1 MRHRIRVGAAIVVT
15 LVLGLANPAF
25 AEAKPQLIDGSSHG
39 SEAFIAMAVMCFLFV
54 GLLFL
59 IDRVRQKAEDE
70 QERRESGEH

>member
-1 MRHRIRVGAAIVVT
+1 MRNRIRILVAIVAT

-25 AEAKPQLIDGSSHG
+25 AETKPQLIDGSTHG
-39 SEAFIAMAVMCFLFV
+39 AEAFIAMAVMIFLFV

-70 QERRESGEH
+70 QDRRESGGH